1 MNNLKKAFSEV
12 DMILDLI
19 DSEMKN
25 KVSANF
31 IKLIKEE
38 KDNEYKPNINPE
50 IPLEEQ
56 NILPETIDILAL
68 LKLNYWCN
76 EEEKKEL
83 LEILNRNEQKFQKE
97 AKEKYDIDKLFKT
110 NKTKE
115 IINLPEKVESENFIN
130 KLITT
135 DFYVYN
141 KVKLP
146 IFVRLQSN
154 LHMWRSHFSYCIEN
168 RFFLYNKN
176 NIAQKN
182 CHAIFRVHKSLRFFE
197 NLNINSQIKQ

>member
-12 DMILDLI
+12 DMILDFI

-130 KLITT
+130 KLIK
-135 DFYVYN
+135 F
-141 KVKLP
+141 
-146 IFVRLQSN
+146 I
-154 LHMWRSHFSYCIEN
+154 
-168 RFFLYNKN
+168 KN
-176 NIAQKN
+176 MIWK
-182 CHAIFRVHKSLRFFE
+182 
-197 NLNINSQIKQ
+197 

>member
-1 MNNLKKAFSEV
+1 MSNLKKAFSEV

-19 DSEMKN
+19 DSEMKS

-31 IKLIKEE
+31 IKFIKEE
-38 KDNEYKPNINPE
+38 KDNNYKPNINPE
-50 IPLEEQ
+50 LPLEEQ

-83 LEILNRNEQKFQKE
+83 LKVLNKNEQQFQKE

-115 IINLPEKVESENFIN
+115 IINLPEKGESENFIK
-130 KLITT
+130 KLIK
-135 DFYVYN
+135 F
-141 KVKLP
+141 
-146 IFVRLQSN
+146 I
-154 LHMWRSHFSYCIEN
+154 
-168 RFFLYNKN
+168 KN
-176 NIAQKN
+176 IIWK
-182 CHAIFRVHKSLRFFE
+182 R
-197 NLNINSQIKQ
+197 

>member
-1 MNNLKKAFSEV
+1 MSNLKKAFSEV

-19 DSEMKN
+19 DLEMKN

-31 IKLIKEE
+31 IKFIKEE
-38 KDNEYKPNINPE
+38 KDNNYKPNINPE
-50 IPLEEQ
+50 LPLEEQ

-83 LEILNRNEQKFQKE
+83 LKVLNKNEQQFQKE

-115 IINLPEKVESENFIN
+115 IINLPEKGESENFIK
-130 KLITT
+130 KLIK
-135 DFYVYN
+135 F
-141 KVKLP
+141 
-146 IFVRLQSN
+146 I
-154 LHMWRSHFSYCIEN
+154 
-168 RFFLYNKN
+168 KN
-176 NIAQKN
+176 IIWK
-182 CHAIFRVHKSLRFFE
+182 R
-197 NLNINSQIKQ
+197 

>member
-1 MNNLKKAFSEV
+1 MSNLKKAFSEV

-31 IKLIKEE
+31 IKFIKEE
-38 KDNEYKPNINPE
+38 KDNNYKPNINPE
-50 IPLEEQ
+50 LPLEEQ

-83 LEILNRNEQKFQKE
+83 LKVLNKNEQQFQKE
-97 AKEKYDIDKLFKT
+97 AKEKYDIDKLLKT

-115 IINLPEKVESENFIN
+115 IINLPEKVESENFIK
-130 KLITT
+130 KLIK
-135 DFYVYN
+135 F
-141 KVKLP
+141 
-146 IFVRLQSN
+146 I
-154 LHMWRSHFSYCIEN
+154 
-168 RFFLYNKN
+168 KN
-176 NIAQKN
+176 IIWK
-182 CHAIFRVHKSLRFFE
+182 R
-197 NLNINSQIKQ
+197 

>member
-1 MNNLKKAFSEV
+1 MSNLKKAFSEV

-31 IKLIKEE
+31 IKFIKEE
-38 KDNEYKPNINPE
+38 KDNNYKPNINPE
-50 IPLEEQ
+50 LPLEEQ

-83 LEILNRNEQKFQKE
+83 LKVLNKNEQQFQKE
-97 AKEKYDIDKLFKT
+97 AKEKYEIDKLFKT

-115 IINLPEKVESENFIN
+115 IIDLPEKVESENFIK
-130 KLITT
+130 KLIK
-135 DFYVYN
+135 F
-141 KVKLP
+141 
-146 IFVRLQSN
+146 I
-154 LHMWRSHFSYCIEN
+154 
-168 RFFLYNKN
+168 KN
-176 NIAQKN
+176 IIWK
-182 CHAIFRVHKSLRFFE
+182 R
-197 NLNINSQIKQ
+197 

>member
-1 MNNLKKAFSEV
+1 MSNLKKAFSEV

-31 IKLIKEE
+31 IKFIKEE
-38 KDNEYKPNINPE
+38 KDNNYKPNINPE
-50 IPLEEQ
+50 LPLEEQ

-83 LEILNRNEQKFQKE
+83 LKVLNKNEQKFQKE
-97 AKEKYDIDKLFKT
+97 AKEKYDIDKLLKT

-115 IINLPEKVESENFIN
+115 IINLPEKGESENFIK
-130 KLITT
+130 KLIK
-135 DFYVYN
+135 F
-141 KVKLP
+141 
-146 IFVRLQSN
+146 I
-154 LHMWRSHFSYCIEN
+154 
-168 RFFLYNKN
+168 KN
-176 NIAQKN
+176 IIWK
-182 CHAIFRVHKSLRFFE
+182 R
-197 NLNINSQIKQ
+197 

>member
-12 DMILDLI
+12 DMILDFI

-115 IINLPEKVESENFIN
+115 IINLPEKVESENFIK
-130 KLITT
+130 KLIK
-135 DFYVYN
+135 F
-141 KVKLP
+141 
-146 IFVRLQSN
+146 I
-154 LHMWRSHFSYCIEN
+154 
-168 RFFLYNKN
+168 KN
-176 NIAQKN
+176 MIWK
-182 CHAIFRVHKSLRFFE
+182 
-197 NLNINSQIKQ
+197 

>member
-1 MNNLKKAFSEV
+1 MSNLKKAFSEV

-31 IKLIKEE
+31 IKFIKEE
-38 KDNEYKPNINPE
+38 KDNNYKPNINPE
-50 IPLEEQ
+50 LPLEEQ

-83 LEILNRNEQKFQKE
+83 LKVLNKNEQQFQKE

-115 IINLPEKVESENFIN
+115 IINLPEKGESEN
-130 KLITT
+130 L
-135 DFYVYN
+135 
-141 KVKLP
+141 
-146 IFVRLQSN
+146 
-154 LHMWRSHFSYCIEN
+154 
-168 RFFLYNKN
+168 
-176 NIAQKN
+176 
-182 CHAIFRVHKSLRFFE
+182 
-197 NLNINSQIKQ
+197 

>member
-1 MNNLKKAFSEV
+1 MSNLKKAFSEV

-31 IKLIKEE
+31 IKFIKEE
-38 KDNEYKPNINPE
+38 KDNNYKPNINPE
-50 IPLEEQ
+50 LPLEEQ

-83 LEILNRNEQKFQKE
+83 LKVLNKNEQKFQKE

-115 IINLPEKVESENFIN
+115 IINLPEKGESENFIK
-130 KLITT
+130 KLIK
-135 DFYVYN
+135 F
-141 KVKLP
+141 
-146 IFVRLQSN
+146 I
-154 LHMWRSHFSYCIEN
+154 
-168 RFFLYNKN
+168 KN
-176 NIAQKN
+176 IIWK
-182 CHAIFRVHKSLRFFE
+182 R
-197 NLNINSQIKQ
+197 

>member
-1 MNNLKKAFSEV
+1 MSNLKKAFSEV

-31 IKLIKEE
+31 IKFIKEE
-38 KDNEYKPNINPE
+38 KDNNYKPNINPE
-50 IPLEEQ
+50 LPLEEQ

-83 LEILNRNEQKFQKE
+83 LKVLNKNEQQFQKE

-115 IINLPEKVESENFIN
+115 IINLPEKGESKNFIK
-130 KLITT
+130 KLIK
-135 DFYVYN
+135 FIKN
-141 KVKLP
+141 IIWKRRFRQKP
-146 IFVRLQSN
+146 IT
-154 LHMWRSHFSYCIEN
+154 HF
-168 RFFLYNKN
+168 
-176 NIAQKN
+176 
-182 CHAIFRVHKSLRFFE
+182 
-197 NLNINSQIKQ
+197 

>member
-1 MNNLKKAFSEV
+1 MSNLKKAFSEV

-31 IKLIKEE
+31 IKFIKEE
-38 KDNEYKPNINPE
+38 KDNNYKPNINPE
-50 IPLEEQ
+50 LPLEEQ

-83 LEILNRNEQKFQKE
+83 LKVLNKNEQQFQKE
-97 AKEKYDIDKLFKT
+97 AKEKYEIDKLFKT

-115 IINLPEKVESENFIN
+115 IINLPEKGESENFIK
-130 KLITT
+130 KLIK
-135 DFYVYN
+135 F
-141 KVKLP
+141 
-146 IFVRLQSN
+146 I
-154 LHMWRSHFSYCIEN
+154 
-168 RFFLYNKN
+168 KN
-176 NIAQKN
+176 IIWK
-182 CHAIFRVHKSLRFFE
+182 R
-197 NLNINSQIKQ
+197 

>member
-1 MNNLKKAFSEV
+1 MSNLKKAFSEV

-31 IKLIKEE
+31 IKFIKEE
-38 KDNEYKPNINPE
+38 KDNNYKPNINPE
-50 IPLEEQ
+50 LPLEEQ

-83 LEILNRNEQKFQKE
+83 LKILNKNEQQFQKE

-115 IINLPEKVESENFIN
+115 IINLPEKGESENFIK
-130 KLITT
+130 KLIK
-135 DFYVYN
+135 F
-141 KVKLP
+141 
-146 IFVRLQSN
+146 I
-154 LHMWRSHFSYCIEN
+154 
-168 RFFLYNKN
+168 KN
-176 NIAQKN
+176 IIWK
-182 CHAIFRVHKSLRFFE
+182 R
-197 NLNINSQIKQ
+197 

>member
-1 MNNLKKAFSEV
+1 MSNLKKAFSEV

-31 IKLIKEE
+31 IKFIKEE
-38 KDNEYKPNINPE
+38 KDNNYKPNINPE
-50 IPLEEQ
+50 LPLEEQ

-83 LEILNRNEQKFQKE
+83 LKVLNKNEQKFQKE

-115 IINLPEKVESENFIN
+115 IINLPEKGESENFIK
-130 KLITT
+130 KLIK
-135 DFYVYN
+135 F
-141 KVKLP
+141 
-146 IFVRLQSN
+146 I
-154 LHMWRSHFSYCIEN
+154 
-168 RFFLYNKN
+168 KN
-176 NIAQKN
+176 IIWK
-182 CHAIFRVHKSLRFFE
+182 RR
-197 NLNINSQIKQ
+197 

>member
-1 MNNLKKAFSEV
+1 MSNLKKAFSEV

-31 IKLIKEE
+31 IKFIKEE
-38 KDNEYKPNINPE
+38 KDNNYKPNINPE
-50 IPLEEQ
+50 LPLEEQ

-83 LEILNRNEQKFQKE
+83 LKILNKNEQQFQKE
-97 AKEKYDIDKLFKT
+97 AKEKYEIDKLFKT

-115 IINLPEKVESENFIN
+115 IIDLPEKVESENFIK
-130 KLITT
+130 KLIK
-135 DFYVYN
+135 F
-141 KVKLP
+141 
-146 IFVRLQSN
+146 I
-154 LHMWRSHFSYCIEN
+154 
-168 RFFLYNKN
+168 KN
-176 NIAQKN
+176 I
-182 CHAIFRVHKSLRFFE
+182 I
-197 NLNINSQIKQ
+197 

>member
-1 MNNLKKAFSEV
+1 MSNLKKAFSEV

-31 IKLIKEE
+31 IKFIKEE
-38 KDNEYKPNINPE
+38 KDNNNKPNINPE
-50 IPLEEQ
+50 LPLEEQ

-83 LEILNRNEQKFQKE
+83 LKILNKNEQQFQKE
-97 AKEKYDIDKLFKT
+97 AKEKYEIDKLFKT

-115 IINLPEKVESENFIN
+115 IIDLPEKVESENFIK
-130 KLITT
+130 KLIK
-135 DFYVYN
+135 F
-141 KVKLP
+141 
-146 IFVRLQSN
+146 I
-154 LHMWRSHFSYCIEN
+154 
-168 RFFLYNKN
+168 KN
-176 NIAQKN
+176 IIWK
-182 CHAIFRVHKSLRFFE
+182 RR
-197 NLNINSQIKQ
+197 

>member
-1 MNNLKKAFSEV
+1 MSNLKKAFSEV

-31 IKLIKEE
+31 IKFIKEE
-38 KDNEYKPNINPE
+38 KDNNYKPNINPE
-50 IPLEEQ
+50 LPLEEQ

-83 LEILNRNEQKFQKE
+83 LKVLNKNEQQFQKE

-115 IINLPEKVESENFIN
+115 IINLPEKGESENFIK
-130 KLITT
+130 KLIK
-135 DFYVYN
+135 FIV
-141 KVKLP
+141 L
-146 IFVRLQSN
+146 
-154 LHMWRSHFSYCIEN
+154 
-168 RFFLYNKN
+168 
-176 NIAQKN
+176 
-182 CHAIFRVHKSLRFFE
+182 
-197 NLNINSQIKQ
+197 

>member
-97 AKEKYDIDKLFKT
+97 AKEKYL
-110 NKTKE
+110 
-115 IINLPEKVESENFIN
+115 S
-130 KLITT
+130 LIH
-135 DFYVYN
+135 
-141 KVKLP
+141 
-146 IFVRLQSN
+146 I
-154 LHMWRSHFSYCIEN
+154 
-168 RFFLYNKN
+168 
-176 NIAQKN
+176 
-182 CHAIFRVHKSLRFFE
+182 
-197 NLNINSQIKQ
+197 

>member
-1 MNNLKKAFSEV
+1 MSNLKKAFSEV

-31 IKLIKEE
+31 IKFIKEE
-38 KDNEYKPNINPE
+38 KDNNYKPNINSE
-50 IPLEEQ
+50 LPLEEQ

-83 LEILNRNEQKFQKE
+83 LKVLNKNEQQFQKE

-115 IINLPEKVESENFIN
+115 IINLPEKGESENFIK
-130 KLITT
+130 KLIK
-135 DFYVYN
+135 F
-141 KVKLP
+141 
-146 IFVRLQSN
+146 I
-154 LHMWRSHFSYCIEN
+154 
-168 RFFLYNKN
+168 KN
-176 NIAQKN
+176 IIWK
-182 CHAIFRVHKSLRFFE
+182 RR
-197 NLNINSQIKQ
+197 

>member
-1 MNNLKKAFSEV
+1 MNNLKKTFSEI
-12 DMILDLI
+12 DMILNLI

-25 KVSANF
+25 KVSADF
-31 IKLIKEE
+31 IKFIKEE
-38 KDNEYKPNINPE
+38 KDNEYKPNIKQD

-83 LEILNRNEQKFQKE
+83 LELLNKNEQKFQKE

-115 IINLPEKVESENFIN
+115 IINLPERVESEKFVN
-130 KLITT
+130 KLIK
-135 DFYVYN
+135 F
-141 KVKLP
+141 
-146 IFVRLQSN
+146 I
-154 LHMWRSHFSYCIEN
+154 
-168 RFFLYNKN
+168 KN
-176 NIAQKN
+176 IIRK
-182 CHAIFRVHKSLRFFE
+182 
-197 NLNINSQIKQ
+197 

>member
-1 MNNLKKAFSEV
+1 MSNLKKAFSEV

-130 KLITT
+130 KLIK
-135 DFYVYN
+135 F
-141 KVKLP
+141 
-146 IFVRLQSN
+146 I
-154 LHMWRSHFSYCIEN
+154 
-168 RFFLYNKN
+168 KN
-176 NIAQKN
+176 MIWK
-182 CHAIFRVHKSLRFFE
+182 
-197 NLNINSQIKQ
+197 

>member
-1 MNNLKKAFSEV
+1 MSNLKKAFSEV

-31 IKLIKEE
+31 IKFIKEE
-38 KDNEYKPNINPE
+38 KDNNYKPNINPE
-50 IPLEEQ
+50 LPLEEQ

-115 IINLPEKVESENFIN
+115 IINLPEKGESENFIK
-130 KLITT
+130 KLIK
-135 DFYVYN
+135 F
-141 KVKLP
+141 
-146 IFVRLQSN
+146 I
-154 LHMWRSHFSYCIEN
+154 
-168 RFFLYNKN
+168 KN
-176 NIAQKN
+176 IIWK
-182 CHAIFRVHKSLRFFE
+182 R
-197 NLNINSQIKQ
+197 

>member
-1 MNNLKKAFSEV
+1 MSNLKKAFSEV

-31 IKLIKEE
+31 IKFIKEE
-38 KDNEYKPNINPE
+38 KDNNYKPNINPE
-50 IPLEEQ
+50 LPLEEQ

-83 LEILNRNEQKFQKE
+83 LKVLNKNEQQFQKE

-115 IINLPEKVESENFIN
+115 IIDLPEKVESENFIK
-130 KLITT
+130 KLIK
-135 DFYVYN
+135 F
-141 KVKLP
+141 
-146 IFVRLQSN
+146 I
-154 LHMWRSHFSYCIEN
+154 
-168 RFFLYNKN
+168 KN
-176 NIAQKN
+176 IIWK
-182 CHAIFRVHKSLRFFE
+182 R
-197 NLNINSQIKQ
+197 

>member
-1 MNNLKKAFSEV
+1 MSNLKKAFSEV

-31 IKLIKEE
+31 IKFIKEE
-38 KDNEYKPNINPE
+38 KDNNYKPNINPE
-50 IPLEEQ
+50 LPLEEQ

-83 LEILNRNEQKFQKE
+83 LKILNKNEQQFQKE
-97 AKEKYDIDKLFKT
+97 AKEKYEIDKLFKT

-115 IINLPEKVESENFIN
+115 IINLPEKVESENFIK
-130 KLITT
+130 KLIK
-135 DFYVYN
+135 F
-141 KVKLP
+141 
-146 IFVRLQSN
+146 I
-154 LHMWRSHFSYCIEN
+154 
-168 RFFLYNKN
+168 KN
-176 NIAQKN
+176 IIWK
-182 CHAIFRVHKSLRFFE
+182 RR
-197 NLNINSQIKQ
+197 

>member
-1 MNNLKKAFSEV
+1 MSNLKKAFSEV

-25 KVSANF
+25 KVSADF
-31 IKLIKEE
+31 IKFIKEE
-38 KDNEYKPNINPE
+38 KDNEYKPNIKQD

-83 LEILNRNEQKFQKE
+83 LELLNKNEQKFQKE

-115 IINLPEKVESENFIN
+115 IINLPEKGESENFIK
-130 KLITT
+130 KLIK
-135 DFYVYN
+135 F
-141 KVKLP
+141 
-146 IFVRLQSN
+146 I
-154 LHMWRSHFSYCIEN
+154 
-168 RFFLYNKN
+168 KN
-176 NIAQKN
+176 IIRK
-182 CHAIFRVHKSLRFFE
+182 
-197 NLNINSQIKQ
+197 

>member
-1 MNNLKKAFSEV
+1 MSNLKKAFSEV

-31 IKLIKEE
+31 IKFIKEE
-38 KDNEYKPNINPE
+38 KDNNYKPNINPE
-50 IPLEEQ
+50 LPLEEQ

-83 LEILNRNEQKFQKE
+83 LKVLNKNEQQFQKE

-115 IINLPEKVESENFIN
+115 IINLPEKVESENFIK
-130 KLITT
+130 KLIK
-135 DFYVYN
+135 F
-141 KVKLP
+141 
-146 IFVRLQSN
+146 I
-154 LHMWRSHFSYCIEN
+154 
-168 RFFLYNKN
+168 KN
-176 NIAQKN
+176 IIWK
-182 CHAIFRVHKSLRFFE
+182 RR
-197 NLNINSQIKQ
+197 

>member
-1 MNNLKKAFSEV
+1 MNNLKKAFSEI
-12 DMILDLI
+12 DMILNLI

-25 KVSANF
+25 KVSADF
-31 IKLIKEE
+31 IKFIKEE
-38 KDNEYKPNINPE
+38 KDNEYKPNIKQD

-83 LEILNRNEQKFQKE
+83 LELLNKNEQKFQKE

-115 IINLPEKVESENFIN
+115 IINLLVRVESEKFVN
-130 KLITT
+130 KLIK
-135 DFYVYN
+135 F
-141 KVKLP
+141 
-146 IFVRLQSN
+146 I
-154 LHMWRSHFSYCIEN
+154 
-168 RFFLYNKN
+168 KN
-176 NIAQKN
+176 IIRK
-182 CHAIFRVHKSLRFFE
+182 
-197 NLNINSQIKQ
+197 

>member
-1 MNNLKKAFSEV
+1 MSNLKKAFSEV

-31 IKLIKEE
+31 IKFIKEE
-38 KDNEYKPNINPE
+38 KDNNYKPNINPE
-50 IPLEEQ
+50 LPLEEQ

-83 LEILNRNEQKFQKE
+83 LKVLNKNEQQFQKE
-97 AKEKYDIDKLFKT
+97 AKEKYDIDKLLKT

-115 IINLPEKVESENFIN
+115 IIKLPEKGESENFIK
-130 KLITT
+130 KLIK
-135 DFYVYN
+135 F
-141 KVKLP
+141 
-146 IFVRLQSN
+146 I
-154 LHMWRSHFSYCIEN
+154 
-168 RFFLYNKN
+168 KN
-176 NIAQKN
+176 IIWK
-182 CHAIFRVHKSLRFFE
+182 R
-197 NLNINSQIKQ
+197 

>member
-1 MNNLKKAFSEV
+1 MSNLKKAFSEV

-31 IKLIKEE
+31 IKFIKEE
-38 KDNEYKPNINPE
+38 KDNNYKPNINPE
-50 IPLEEQ
+50 LPLEEQ

-83 LEILNRNEQKFQKE
+83 LKILNKNEQQFQKE
-97 AKEKYDIDKLFKT
+97 AKEKYEIDKLFKT

-115 IINLPEKVESENFIN
+115 IIDLPEKVESENFIK
-130 KLITT
+130 KLIK
-135 DFYVYN
+135 F
-141 KVKLP
+141 
-146 IFVRLQSN
+146 I
-154 LHMWRSHFSYCIEN
+154 
-168 RFFLYNKN
+168 KN
-176 NIAQKN
+176 IIWK
-182 CHAIFRVHKSLRFFE
+182 R
-197 NLNINSQIKQ
+197 

>member
-1 MNNLKKAFSEV
+1 MSNLKKAFSEV

-31 IKLIKEE
+31 IKFIKEE
-38 KDNEYKPNINPE
+38 KDNNYKPNINPE
-50 IPLEEQ
+50 LPLEEQ

-83 LEILNRNEQKFQKE
+83 LKALNKNEQQFQKE
-97 AKEKYDIDKLFKT
+97 AKEKSDIDKLFKT

-115 IINLPEKVESENFIN
+115 IINLPEKGESENFIK
-130 KLITT
+130 KLIK
-135 DFYVYN
+135 F
-141 KVKLP
+141 
-146 IFVRLQSN
+146 I
-154 LHMWRSHFSYCIEN
+154 
-168 RFFLYNKN
+168 KN
-176 NIAQKN
+176 IIWK
-182 CHAIFRVHKSLRFFE
+182 R
-197 NLNINSQIKQ
+197 

>member
-1 MNNLKKAFSEV
+1 MSNLKKAFSEV

-25 KVSANF
+25 KVSANL
-31 IKLIKEE
+31 IKFIKEE
-38 KDNEYKPNINPE
+38 KDNNYKPNINPE
-50 IPLEEQ
+50 LPLEEQ

-83 LEILNRNEQKFQKE
+83 LKVLNKNEQQFQKE

-115 IINLPEKVESENFIN
+115 IINLPEKGESENFIK
-130 KLITT
+130 KLIK
-135 DFYVYN
+135 F
-141 KVKLP
+141 
-146 IFVRLQSN
+146 I
-154 LHMWRSHFSYCIEN
+154 
-168 RFFLYNKN
+168 KN
-176 NIAQKN
+176 IIWK
-182 CHAIFRVHKSLRFFE
+182 R
-197 NLNINSQIKQ
+197 

>member
-1 MNNLKKAFSEV
+1 MSNLKKAFSEV

-31 IKLIKEE
+31 IKFIKEE
-38 KDNEYKPNINPE
+38 KDNNYKPNINPE
-50 IPLEEQ
+50 LPLEEQ

-83 LEILNRNEQKFQKE
+83 LKVLNKNEQQFQKE

-115 IINLPEKVESENFIN
+115 IINLPEKGESENFIK
-130 KLITT
+130 KLIK
-135 DFYVYN
+135 FIKNIIWKRRWYLLEYH
-141 KVKLP
+141 L
-146 IFVRLQSN
+146 FF
-154 LHMWRSHFSYCIEN
+154 MYC
-168 RFFLYNKN
+168 K
-176 NIAQKN
+176 
-182 CHAIFRVHKSLRFFE
+182 
-197 NLNINSQIKQ
+197 